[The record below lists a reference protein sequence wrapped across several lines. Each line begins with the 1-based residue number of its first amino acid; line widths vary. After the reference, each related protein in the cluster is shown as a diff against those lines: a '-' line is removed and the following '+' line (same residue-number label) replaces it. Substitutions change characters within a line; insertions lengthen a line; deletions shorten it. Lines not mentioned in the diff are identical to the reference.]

1 MVQKKR
7 RPIENGVIPPLKENE
22 NNDNHND
29 EKNNSKQDQTAQR
42 VSDNDVKTN
51 ISKSKNEP
59 LSQTKYEDTDVS
71 IINDQNSNIYETT
84 SSKSNVP
91 NFSQKDNTVN
101 IENIYASQIVEE
113 IRREREKKSTTK
125 T

>member
-1 MVQKKR
+1 M
-7 RPIENGVIPPLKENE
+7 
-22 NNDNHND
+22 
-29 EKNNSKQDQTAQR
+29 
-42 VSDNDVKTN
+42 
-51 ISKSKNEP
+51 
-59 LSQTKYEDTDVS
+59 SQTKYEDTDVS

-113 IRREREKKSTTK
+113 IRREREKAQQKRKFKKLYRISVNNQRIMITKSK
-125 T
+125 SH

>member
-1 MVQKKR
+1 MVQKR

-22 NNDNHND
+22 NDDNHND
-29 EKNNSKQDQTAQR
+29 EKHNSKQDQTAQR

-113 IRREREKKSTTK
+113 IRREREKSTTK